1 MNLQVADLYHRQQQI
16 QNQLKDK
23 EVNKDTDFYW
33 GSQKVEGSDSKRSTS
48 DVGVKRGFAASR
60 RRYNV

>member
-23 EVNKDTDFYW
+23 EVNKDTDFY
-33 GSQKVEGSDSKRSTS
+33 
-48 DVGVKRGFAASR
+48 
-60 RRYNV
+60 